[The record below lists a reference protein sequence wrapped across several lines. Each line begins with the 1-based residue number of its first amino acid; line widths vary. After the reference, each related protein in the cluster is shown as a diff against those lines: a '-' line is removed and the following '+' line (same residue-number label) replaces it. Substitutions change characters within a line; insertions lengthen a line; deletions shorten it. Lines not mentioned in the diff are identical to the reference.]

1 VIGKAKTTPY
11 RGLTRINADQEELP
25 KTPRLPKT
33 AKIENQK
40 LTAENAEG
48 AEKDLKVKTECLGR
62 TPYGFFLKEGSAEIL
77 RHALNSLRR
86 FARLRMT
93 RGESI
98 AVIAVIAVIARDRKS
113 KNNTLPRINTD
124 KRGSKEIAKNA
135 ETAKNCQN

>member
-1 VIGKAKTTPY
+1 
-11 RGLTRINADQEELP
+11 LP

-86 FARLRMT
+86 FERLRMT
-93 RGESI
+93 GPWLIIRSFSPRRHGDTEEN
-98 AVIAVIAVIARDRKS
+98 K
-113 KNNTLPRINTD
+113 KTLPPTKTQIQSQRRWPKSLKAPGRKVTSSVLP
-124 KRGSKEIAKNA
+124 RQYRFS
-135 ETAKNCQN
+135 